1 MPVTSATTERSFS
14 VLKLIKTYLRSTMV
28 ENRLIGLSLTHV
40 DPERT
45 PLILTRLL
53 QLLQRMKTRIQ
64 LNTLQDFKVLTKS
77 VYPIQRKNDV
87 IFVL

>member
-1 MPVTSATTERSFS
+1 MPVTSAITERSFS

-28 ENRLIGLSLTHV
+28 ENRLNGLSLTHV
-40 DPERT
+40 DPERS

-64 LNTLQDFKVLTKS
+64 LMFP
-77 VYPIQRKNDV
+77 Y
-87 IFVL
+87 